1 MLLQLFY
8 YKFYPKKIFYVN
20 DQDILKFKVADKI
33 FLVKLKGQKTAQVS
47 LCFITLSPVFLDHI

>member
-33 FLVKLKGQKTAQVS
+33 FLVKIKGQKNGTS
-47 LCFITLSPVFLDHI
+47 